1 MTEYWVE
8 NYSKKFTSSQNIFA
22 KALGNTAGG
31 VGHDLRYTLP
41 FPRYIKRAKGSKIWD
56 VRSIS
61 SFIKLQ
67 NFLALAIS
75 KKGDLITLEINNNIF
90 TLWLRIKLF

>member
-8 NYSKKFTSSQNIFA
+8 NYSKKFTSSQSIFE

-56 VRSIS
+56 SLFHQKQI
-61 SFIKLQ
+61 
-67 NFLALAIS
+67 
-75 KKGDLITLEINNNIF
+75 
-90 TLWLRIKLF
+90 LR